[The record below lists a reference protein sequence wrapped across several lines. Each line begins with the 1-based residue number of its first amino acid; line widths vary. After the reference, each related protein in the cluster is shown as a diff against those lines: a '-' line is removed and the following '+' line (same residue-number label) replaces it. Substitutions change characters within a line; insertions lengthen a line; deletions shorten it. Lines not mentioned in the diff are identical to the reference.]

1 MVSFYTGTP
10 GSGKSYHLAQ
20 LVYDKLKYQDINV
33 IANFEVNLDNIRL
46 TYRGYLKSRITEM
59 TNGKIKFKKYNSR
72 PLKGRFYY
80 WDNSQITVDNL
91 LAFAAENHVRRTRS
105 VDAPQTLVLIDEA
118 GIVFNCRGF
127 GDRNRQKWVN
137 FFAKHRHY
145 NFDIV
150 LCCQFDRQV
159 DKQIRCCVEYEQIHR
174 KLKNFQFLG
183 WLASTLAGGNLF
195 VICENWYMNHLKC
208 GNHLLRYSHRIAA
221 LYDTLR
227 DFDNDLGSSATT
239 PPPGVGGGRGPTAQ
253 TPEVVPEQSDN
264 IENAA
269 AATSAANNDKIKK
282 WKMQLKGEKA

>member
-105 VDAPQTLVLIDEA
+105 VDVPQTLVLIDEA

-208 GNHLLRYSHRIAA
+208 GNHLLRYRHRIAA

-227 DFDNDLGSSATT
+227 DFDSSLGTSANT
-239 PPPGVGGGRGPTAQ
+239 PPPGVGGVRGPTAQ
-253 TPEVVPEQSDN
+253 TPDAVPEQSD

-282 WKMQLKGEKA
+282 WKMLLKGEKA

>member
-105 VDAPQTLVLIDEA
+105 VDVPQTLVLIDEA

-208 GNHLLRYSHRIAA
+208 GNHLLRYRHRIAA

-227 DFDNDLGSSATT
+227 DFDSSLGISANT

-253 TPEVVPEQSDN
+253 TPDVSPDLSSTDN
-264 IENAA
+264 DTAA
-269 AATSAANNDKIKK
+269 SKGAANDKIEK

>member
-20 LVYDKLKYQDINV
+20 LVYDKLRYQDINI
-33 IANFEVNLDNIRL
+33 IANFEINLDAVAL
-46 TYRGYLKSRITEM
+46 TNLGYLKQRITDKF
-59 TNGKIKFKKYNSR
+59 GIKFHKYNKR
-72 PLKGRFYY
+72 RLKGRFYY

-91 LAFAAENHVRRTRS
+91 LAFAAENHARKARN
-105 VDAPQTLVLIDEA
+105 VDAAQTLVLIDEA

-127 GDRNRQKWVN
+127 GDRSRQKWVN

-145 NFDIV
+145 NYDIV

-208 GNHLLRYSHRIAA
+208 GNHLLRYSRRIAA

-227 DFDNDLGSSATT
+227 DFDSSLGSPAAG
-239 PPPGVGGGRGPTAQ
+239 PPPGVGGDRGPAAQ
-253 TPEVVPEQSDN
+253 APDSSEADPDARKKL
-264 IENAA
+264 AA
-269 AATSAANNDKIKK
+269 KMAAL
-282 WKMQLKGEKA
+282 KMKELKE